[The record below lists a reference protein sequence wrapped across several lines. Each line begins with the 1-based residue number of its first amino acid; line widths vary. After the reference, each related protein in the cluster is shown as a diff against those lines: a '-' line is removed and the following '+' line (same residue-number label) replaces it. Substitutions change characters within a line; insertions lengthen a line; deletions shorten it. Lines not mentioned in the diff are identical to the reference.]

1 MIKLRGEQMK
11 EKRDLNVMFAKSGSG
26 SITSRLTIPIAWVKE
41 MNITKDDRTVEVTF
55 NEESKTIT
63 IKKK

>member
-1 MIKLRGEQMK
+1 
-11 EKRDLNVMFAKSGSG
+11 MFAKSGSG

>member
-1 MIKLRGEQMK
+1 MK